1 MTTRLISF
9 CTALLAFGLIAP
21 ALGQTA
27 DGSPARTPT
36 PEKFI
41 FYWGTA
47 QAALTADN
55 QYRAEWTLQPKE
67 FRQMLLQV
75 PYLWNGRAMAERVAF
90 RLNGLPVI
98 ATRGQQ
104 DYEASAVELYERF
117 SDKIAHG
124 QIFFIADLALTPER
138 VGAID
143 IRLEEPPA
151 AASDGAIVVPS
162 ERYPVSWLNKSLVA
176 SVQWGLERHE
186 VLDRDFFTPREAL
199 EILRQQPVVEWQP
212 HLSPQPVYA
221 DVQITQP
228 GGAQHGSRVLLSDP
242 EAYQQILHYA
252 RQYRFLLRPGALLTL
267 SLYSSHYERLYEHIL
282 RLVDE
287 NDPRL
292 ALRRHRD
299 AHRAR
304 LQWGPLMHEWTNVY
318 LTSVESSNGK
328 RHPTDLPY
336 VVRFTLAHA
345 SLTELS
351 TARPLLWVDE
361 TRVTDLAFSLSVNG
375 NTIHVS
381 PDVSQPALPPSN
393 DSALYTVRLHD
404 LQAAGYDLAGLAA
417 AVTFIPVQT
426 PRLPQ
431 PADAKTPTALTL
443 YLPTLTPEAAEVTF
457 YLPEAATLSIDVKD
471 GLGTTT
477 HTINGFYSAGRHSI
491 SLPRRLF
498 RTPGRY
504 VVALKTPYGEAQQP
518 LEIP

>member
-1 MTTRLISF
+1 MISRPISF
-9 CTALLAFGLIAP
+9 CIGLLAFGLIAP

-47 QAALTADN
+47 QAALTSDN
-55 QYRAEWTLQPKE
+55 QYRAEWTLQPGE
-67 FRQMLLQV
+67 FRQILLQA
-75 PYLWNGRAMAERVAF
+75 PYLWNGRTMSERINF
-90 RLNGLPVI
+90 RLNGLPVTV
-98 ATRGQQ
+98 TRGPQ
-104 DYEASAVELYERF
+104 DYEAAAMEIYEYF
-117 SDKIAHG
+117 SDKMAHG
-124 QIFFIADLALTPER
+124 QIVAITDLALTPEH
-138 VGAID
+138 VGTID

-151 AASDGAIVVPS
+151 AASDGANVVPA
-162 ERYPVSWLNKSLVA
+162 ERYPVSWLNKNLVA
-176 SVQWGLERHE
+176 MVQWGLERHE
-186 VLDRDFFTPREAL
+186 VLERDFFTPREAL

-221 DVQITQP
+221 DVQITQL

-252 RQYRFLLRPGALLTL
+252 GQYRFLLRPGALLTL
-267 SLYSSHYERLYEHIL
+267 SLYSSRYERLYEHIL

-304 LQWGPLMHEWTNVY
+304 LQWGPLTHEWTNLY
-318 LTSVESSNGK
+318 LTSVENSKGTRLSA
-328 RHPTDLPY
+328 DLPY
-336 VVRFTLAHA
+336 VVRFIFAHA
-345 SLTELS
+345 SLPELS
-351 TARPLLWVDE
+351 ATRPILWIDD
-361 TRVTDLAFSLSVNG
+361 TRVTDLAFSLSAQG

-381 PDVSQPALPPSN
+381 PNEALPALPPPDNSTPY
-393 DSALYTVRLHD
+393 SVRLHD
-404 LQAAGYDLAGLAA
+404 LQAAGYDLSGLVAA
-417 AVTFIPVQT
+417 ATFIPVQT

-431 PADAKTPTALTL
+431 ATDAKTPAALTL
-443 YLPTLTPEAAEVTF
+443 YLPTLTPEAVEVTF

-471 GLGTTT
+471 SQGAIT
-477 HTINGFYSAGRHSI
+477 HNINGLYSAGRHSI
-491 SLPRRLF
+491 SLPRRLL
-498 RTPGRY
+498 RTSSHY
-504 VVALKTPYGEAQQP
+504 IIALKTPYGEARQP

>member
-1 MTTRLISF
+1 MTTRLIYL
-9 CTALLAFGLIAP
+9 CTGLLAFGLIAP

-41 FYWGTA
+41 FYWSTA

-67 FRQMLLQV
+67 FRQMLLQT
-75 PYLWNGRAMAERVAF
+75 PYLWNGRAMAEQVTF
-90 RLNGLPVI
+90 RLNGFPIV
-98 ATRGQQ
+98 AARNRQ
-104 DYEASAVELYERF
+104 DYDTLAAELYARFAEASAGGQRF
-117 SDKIAHG
+117 AIT
-124 QIFFIADLALTPER
+124 DLALTPER
-138 VGAID
+138 VGTID
-143 IRLEEPPA
+143 IRLEEQPT
-151 AASDGAIVVPS
+151 ASDGAVIIPS
-162 ERYPVSWLNKSLVA
+162 ERYPVSWLDKNLVTA
-176 SVQWGLERHE
+176 VRWGLERHE
-186 VLDRDFFTPREAL
+186 VPERDFFTPREAL
-199 EILRQQPVVEWQP
+199 EILHQQPVVEWQP
-212 HLSPQPVYA
+212 HLSPQPIYA

-228 GGAQHGSRVLLSDP
+228 GGAQHGSRVLLSGP

-252 RQYRFLLRPGALLTL
+252 RQYRFLLRPGVLLTL
-267 SLYSSHYERLYEHIL
+267 SLYSSRYERLYEHIL

-304 LQWGPLMHEWTNVY
+304 LQWGPLTHEWANVY
-318 LTSVESSNGK
+318 LTSVESSNGTQL
-328 RHPTDLPY
+328 PADLPY
-336 VVRFTLAHA
+336 VVRFTLARA
-345 SLTELS
+345 SLLELS
-351 TARPLLWVDE
+351 TARPILWVDD
-361 TRVTDLAFSLSVNG
+361 TRVTDLAFSLSANG
-375 NTIHVS
+375 TAMHIS
-381 PDVSQPALPPSN
+381 ADEDLPALPPPD

-431 PADAKTPTALTL
+431 PENARTPTALTL

-457 YLPEAATLSIDVKD
+457 YLPEATTLSIDVKD
-471 GLGTTT
+471 GLGTNT
-477 HTINGFYSAGRHSI
+477 HTISGFYSAGRHGI

-498 RTPGRY
+498 RTPGHY

>member
-9 CTALLAFGLIAP
+9 CTGLLAFGLIAP

-27 DGSPARTPT
+27 DGSPALAPT

-75 PYLWNGRAMAERVAF
+75 PYLWNGRTMAERVAF

-104 DYEASAVELYERF
+104 DYEASALELYERF

-124 QIFFIADLALTPER
+124 QIFAITDLALTPER

-143 IRLEEPPA
+143 VRLEEPPTT
-151 AASDGAIVVPS
+151 DDNGTVVIPS
-162 ERYPVSWLNKSLVA
+162 ERYPVSWLSKNLVTD
-176 SVQWGLERHE
+176 VRWGLERHE
-186 VLDRDFFTPREAL
+186 VSERDFFTPREAL

-242 EAYQQILHYA
+242 EAYQQILHYV

-267 SLYSSHYERLYEHIL
+267 SLYSSRYDRLYEHIL

-304 LQWGPLMHEWTNVY
+304 LQWGPLTYEWTNVY
-318 LTSVESSNGK
+318 LTSVKSSNGTQL
-328 RHPTDLPY
+328 PADLPY
-336 VVRFTLAHA
+336 VVRFTLARA
-345 SLTELS
+345 SLLELS
-351 TARPLLWVDE
+351 TARPILWVDD

-375 NTIHVS
+375 SEFHVS
-381 PDVSQPALPPSN
+381 PEEDLPALTPSN
-393 DSALYTVRLHD
+393 DTTLYTLRLHN
-404 LQAAGYDLAGLAA
+404 LQAAGYDLSGLVT

-431 PADAKTPTALTL
+431 PEDAEMPTALTL
-443 YLPTLTPEAAEVTF
+443 YLPTLTPEAAEITF

-471 GLGTTT
+471 SQGAIT
-477 HTINGFYSAGRHSI
+477 HTINGFYSAGRHGI

-498 RTPGRY
+498 RASGHY
-504 VVALKTPYGEAQQP
+504 VIALKTPYGEARQP
-518 LEIP
+518 LELP

>member
-1 MTTRLISF
+1 MTTHLIAF
-9 CTALLAFGLIAP
+9 CTGLLAFGLIAP

-55 QYRAEWTLQPKE
+55 QYRAEWTLQPRE
-67 FRQMLLQV
+67 FRQMLLQA
-75 PYLWNGRAMAERVAF
+75 PYLWNGRTMTERVAF
-90 RLNGLPVI
+90 RLNGLPVM

-104 DYEASAVELYERF
+104 HYEASTVELYERF

-124 QIFFIADLALTPER
+124 QTFAITDLALTPER

-143 IRLEEPPA
+143 IRLAEPPA
-151 AASDGAIVVPS
+151 ASDGTVVIPP
-162 ERYPVSWLNKSLVA
+162 ERYPVSWLDRNMVA
-176 SVQWGLERHE
+176 AVQWGLERHE
-186 VLDRDFFTPREAL
+186 VLERDFFTPREAL
-199 EILRQQPVVEWQP
+199 EILSQQPAVEWQP
-212 HLSPQPVYA
+212 HLLPQPVYA

-242 EAYQQILHYA
+242 EAYRQILHYA
-252 RQYRFLLRPGALLTL
+252 RQYRFLLRPGTLVNL
-267 SLYSSHYERLYEHIL
+267 SLYSSRYDRLYEHIL

-304 LQWGPLMHEWTNVY
+304 LQWGPLTHEWTNVY
-318 LTSVESSNGK
+318 LTSVESSNGTQ
-328 RHPTDLPY
+328 RPADLPY
-336 VVRFTLAHA
+336 VVRFTLARA

-351 TARPLLWVDE
+351 TNRPLLWVDD
-361 TRVTDLAFSLSVNG
+361 TRVTDLAFSLSANG
-375 NTIHVS
+375 TTIHVP
-381 PDVSQPALPPSN
+381 PDMSLPALPSLA

-404 LQAAGYDLAGLAA
+404 LQAAGYDLSGLAA

-431 PADAKTPTALTL
+431 HAAATTPSALTL
-443 YLPTLTPEAAEVTF
+443 YLPALTPEAAEVTF
-457 YLPEAATLSIDVKD
+457 YLPEATTLSIAVENNQR
-471 GLGTTT
+471 TTL

-498 RTPGRY
+498 SAPGSY
-504 VVALKTPYGEAQQP
+504 IVALKTPYGEARQP